1 MGLKNNKNIPADV
14 RRTIVEE
21 LGHHTSV
28 SVVHPCCFGNGY
40 RWDWIEAWEYPNHLV
55 LSTRKFFH
63 TGQILLAIR
72 ETAGPDVCP
81 QGLTGNKTVDEGGGR
96 LAHQVLL
103 S

>member
-55 LSTRKFFH
+55 LFTRKFFH

-72 ETAGPDVCP
+72 ETEQRRRRDLMSAHKDWPASE
-81 QGLTGNKTVDEGGGR
+81 NKLKGERR
-96 LAHQVLL
+96 L
-103 S
+103 